1 MSASR
6 SKRII
11 KPPRN
16 ISPETTPTKRKRAS
30 ATTEPAA
37 KPKPPEIQPAVVKT
51 EVKVETVVQH
61 VQIETEE
68 VVVTGDNQ
76 ERLAT
81 ETQDKIPVFKDP
93 TFVHSTKGN
102 AGSKKTRVWK
112 NLKQIVAAERLLSWK
127 PDDVTYGSIDA
138 PPSFKPAK
146 KYSDISGLPAYYTDP
161 ETKLRYAT
169 AEEFSRI
176 RLMTSDV
183 VSGCLALRRANTSVP

>member
-1 MSASR
+1 MSAAANR
-6 SKRII
+6 SKRVI

-16 ISPETTPTKRKRAS
+16 ISPETTPTKRKKAS
-30 ATTEPAA
+30 SVSSEHAA
-37 KPKPPEIQPAVVKT
+37 KKTPEVHTP
-51 EVKVETVVQH
+51 VKVEVREETVV
-61 VQIETEE
+61 VAVETEE
-68 VVVTGDNQ
+68 VIIESQDK
-76 ERLAT
+76 LSA
-81 ETQDKIPVFKDP
+81 ETQDKIPIFKDP

-112 NLKQIVAAERLLSWK
+112 NLKQIVTAEKMLPWK

-169 AEEFSRI
+169 GEEFSRI
-176 RLMTSDV
+176 RMMTSDV
-183 VSGCLALRRANTSVP
+183 VSGCLALRRATTVVP

>member
-1 MSASR
+1 MSANR

-11 KPPRN
+11 KPPRT

-30 ATTEPAA
+30 VTSEPSP
-37 KPKPPEIQPAVVKT
+37 KKPPEAPIQVKT
-51 EVKVETVVQH
+51 EVKVEPV
-61 VQIETEE
+61 IETEE
-68 VVVTGDNQ
+68 VVVTTDSQ
-76 ERLAT
+76 DKLST
-81 ETQDKIPVFKDP
+81 ETQDKIPIFKNP

-112 NLKQIVAAERLLSWK
+112 NLKQIVAAEKLLPWK

-176 RLMTSDV
+176 RVMTSDV
-183 VSGCLALRRANTSVP
+183 VSGCLALRRATTVVP

>member
-1 MSASR
+1 MSANR

-11 KPPRN
+11 KPPRT
-16 ISPETTPTKRKRAS
+16 ISPETTPTKRKRVS
-30 ATTEPAA
+30 VTSEPSP
-37 KPKPPEIQPAVVKT
+37 KQKPPEAPIQVKT
-51 EVKVETVVQH
+51 EVKVEPV
-61 VQIETEE
+61 IETEE
-68 VVVTGDNQ
+68 VVVTTDSQ
-76 ERLAT
+76 DKLST
-81 ETQDKIPVFKDP
+81 ETQDKIPIFKNP

-112 NLKQIVAAERLLSWK
+112 NLKQIVAAEKLLPWK

-176 RLMTSDV
+176 RVMTSDV
-183 VSGCLALRRANTSVP
+183 VSGCLALRRATTVVP

>member
-1 MSASR
+1 MSANR

-11 KPPRN
+11 KPPRT
-16 ISPETTPTKRKRAS
+16 ISPETTPAKRKRPS
-30 ATTEPAA
+30 VTSEPSP
-37 KPKPPEIQPAVVKT
+37 KQKPPEAPIQVKT
-51 EVKVETVVQH
+51 EVKVEPV
-61 VQIETEE
+61 IETEE
-68 VVVTGDNQ
+68 VVVTTDSQ
-76 ERLAT
+76 DKLST
-81 ETQDKIPVFKDP
+81 ETQDKIPIFKNP

-112 NLKQIVAAERLLSWK
+112 NLKQIVAAEKLLPWK

-176 RLMTSDV
+176 RVMTSDV
-183 VSGCLALRRANTSVP
+183 VSGCLALRRATTVVP

>member
-1 MSASR
+1 MSANR

-11 KPPRN
+11 KPPRT
-16 ISPETTPTKRKRAS
+16 ISPETTPTKRKRAPVTS
-30 ATTEPAA
+30 EPSP
-37 KPKPPEIQPAVVKT
+37 KQKPPEAPIQVKT
-51 EVKVETVVQH
+51 EVKVEPV
-61 VQIETEE
+61 IETEE
-68 VVVTGDNQ
+68 VVVTTDSQ
-76 ERLAT
+76 DKLST
-81 ETQDKIPVFKDP
+81 ETQDKIPIFKNP

-112 NLKQIVAAERLLSWK
+112 NLKQIVAAEKLLPWK

-176 RLMTSDV
+176 RVMTSDV
-183 VSGCLALRRANTSVP
+183 VSGCLALRRATTVVP

>member
-1 MSASR
+1 MSAAANR
-6 SKRII
+6 SKRVI

-16 ISPETTPTKRKRAS
+16 ISPETTPTKRKKAS
-30 ATTEPAA
+30 SVTNEHATKKT
-37 KPKPPEIQPAVVKT
+37 PETQSIVKA
-51 EVKVETVVQH
+51 EVKVETVV
-61 VQIETEE
+61 VAVETEE
-68 VVVTGDNQ
+68 VIVDSQ
-76 ERLAT
+76 ERFST
-81 ETQDKIPVFKDP
+81 ETQDKIPIFKDP

-102 AGSKKTRVWK
+102 AGSKKSRVWK
-112 NLKQIVAAERLLSWK
+112 NLKQIVTAEKLLPWK

-176 RLMTSDV
+176 RMMTGDV
-183 VSGCLALRRANTSVP
+183 VSGCLALRRATTVVP